1 MALRIIYGRAGVG
14 KSTFCI
20 DEIKKSIDKGTE
32 NKKILIVPEQFTFET
47 ENRMLSSIGES
58 CVLSAEV
65 LSFKRLANRVFNND
79 GGVTKK
85 SIKDAA
91 KSMLIHKV
99 LDEVLADLKVFGVAA
114 KKEGFI
120 DVISTLVTE
129 FKKYNVDEEVL
140 LKMLTEIE
148 DKELVAKLSDLEKI
162 FRGFNKRLHKA
173 YIDGEDELA
182 LLAKKLSDSEYCKG
196 ADIWIDEF
204 TTFTPQQMDIIVE
217 LMKKAKSVNI
227 TLSMSD
233 GSESCDLKESDVY
246 SVTKKTEKRLLRAI
260 EENNIGFKGYHN
272 ISCDVPYRFKENPE
286 LAHMEKQIYCYPF
299 KTYNKN
305 VDSLRLYRAN
315 NSYDEIEF
323 IAKDIL
329 RLVREENYRYKDISI
344 ICRNVDYYEKVT
356 SVILDDYE
364 IPYYIDKKIDVA
376 SNPLVI
382 LITSA
387 FDIINRNWSYESVFK
402 YLKSGL
408 TGIDREEIDMLE
420 NYVLAYG
427 IKGDKWK
434 LENWTYTS
442 SSSFKVEE
450 ADEDKEAYLNA
461 INDIKSYVEAPLRE
475 LEEKCRKKSTL
486 KEYAVALY
494 EFLNDTGVLQRVR
507 DKVDDFEQK
516 EMQSKVKEYSQILDI
531 LMEVLEQAVDV
542 LGDEKVDKK
551 EFVKI
556 LSVGFS
562 KYEMGVVPVAL
573 DQVNIGDITRIKS
586 RGARAIYIVGAND
599 GVLPSIGAEEGI
611 LSDRDRNMLK
621 ELGMELAADTRTQAF
636 EEQFMVYTALTIARN
651 YMLISYPLADF
662 EGKALRPSVITH
674 RIKKIFPRLKEESS
688 GYNLSRNRD
697 EFYDV
702 SSKSPTF
709 NELISAIRRDFEHK
723 DPGSHWDE
731 VYKYYKDDEKWNT
744 KLENVIKGL
753 RYSNIES
760 TISKEMAKK
769 LYSAENGKLT
779 FSVSKLERYAQC
791 PFAYFI
797 EYGLKAKDRKLYEFS
812 APDLGSFMHEVL
824 DDFTTDIKLKGKK
837 WSDLSKKECRGMVN
851 DLVNEKVNGNDIS
864 ILNSSNR
871 FKYLTERYKKILTR
885 SVMTIAE
892 QMRRSEFEIFSNE
905 FGFGY
910 GSDPIEIDLPTGEK
924 VYLIGRV
931 DRIDTLDLEG
941 NSYIRV
947 IDYKTGKTKFDMNKL
962 YNGLQ
967 IQLLVY
973 LDVLLK
979 NSERII
985 EKQAMPGA
993 MFYFRLDD
1001 PMISSKKELTEEEIE
1016 KEILK
1021 ELKFDGLMLKDPKV
1035 ALSMD
1040 SELENGGS
1048 SVIIPANFTKGGALG
1063 SKDNLI
1069 TQKQFDILRNYVND
1083 KVIKIC
1089 TEMIDGKIPLEPY
1102 DTDKEYLYENSPY
1115 AHIFQFDTTIPG
1127 NKYRRLEKDKPK
1139 QVWEKIAADTGISL
1153 EEEDK
1158 EK

>member
-1 MALRIIYGRAGVG
+1 MALKIIYGRAGVG
-14 KSTFCI
+14 KSLYCI
-20 DEIKKSIDKGTE
+20 NEMKESLEKGSE

-47 ENRMLSSIGES
+47 ENKMLGMIGES

-79 GGVTKK
+79 GGVTKR

-99 LDEVLADLKVFGVAA
+99 LDDVIGDMKVFGVAA

-120 DVISTLVTE
+120 DIISTLVTE

-140 LKMLTEIE
+140 LTMIN
-148 DKELVAKLSDLEKI
+148 DISDPELVNKLSDLEKI

-182 LLAKKLSDSEYCKG
+182 LLVKKLKDSEYCKG

-204 TTFTPQQMDIIVE
+204 TTFTPQQMDIIIE

-233 GSESCDLKESDVY
+233 GSESYDLKESDIY
-246 SVTKKTEKRLLRAI
+246 SVTKKTEKRLLKAI

-272 ISCDVPYRFKENPE
+272 IKTEVPYRFKNNPE
-286 LAHMEKQIYCYPF
+286 LAHMEKQIYSYPF
-299 KTYNKN
+299 KTYNN
-305 VDSLRLYRAN
+305 EVENLRLYRAN

-323 IAKDIL
+323 ISKDIL
-329 RLVREENYRYKDISI
+329 RLVREENYRFRDISV
-344 ICRNVDYYEKVT
+344 ICRNVDAYGKVA
-356 SVILDDYE
+356 SVILEDYE

-382 LITSA
+382 LVTSA

-408 TGIDREEIDMLE
+408 TGIDRENIDILE

-434 LENWTYTS
+434 IENWEYAS
-442 SSSFKVEE
+442 INSFKAEE
-450 ADEDKEAYLNA
+450 LTEEKITYLNT
-461 INDIKSYVEAPLRE
+461 INDIKSYVEEPLRE
-475 LEEKCRKKSTL
+475 LEEKCRKKGTL

-494 EFLNDTGVLQRVR
+494 EFLNDTGVLQRVK
-507 DKVDDFEQK
+507 DKVEEFEKK
-516 EMQSKVKEYSQILDI
+516 EMPSKVKEYSQILDI
-531 LMEVLEQAVDV
+531 LMEVLEQSVDV

-551 EFVKI
+551 EFIKI
-556 LSVGFS
+556 LNVGFS

-599 GVLPSIGAEEGI
+599 GVLPSAGAEEGI

-636 EEQFMVYTALTIARN
+636 EEQFMVYTALTIARD
-651 YMLISYPLADF
+651 YMVISYPLADF
-662 EGKALRPSVITH
+662 EGKAMRPSVITH
-674 RIKKIFPRLKEESS
+674 RIKKIFPKLKEESS

-723 DPGSHWDE
+723 EPGSHWDE
-731 VYKYYKDDEKWNT
+731 VYKYYNDDEKWNV
-744 KLENVIKGL
+744 KLDNVVKGL
-753 RYSNIES
+753 KYSNIENS
-760 TISKEMAKK
+760 ISKEMAKN
-769 LYSAENGKLT
+769 LYSSDNGKLM

-824 DDFTTDIKLKGKK
+824 DDFTNDIKSKGKR
-837 WSDLSKKECRGMVN
+837 WSDLGKKECRGMVN
-851 DLVNEKVNGNDIS
+851 DLVNDKINNNEIS

-910 GSDPIEIDLPTGEK
+910 GDDEPIEVDLPTGEK
-924 VYLIGRV
+924 VYLIGKV
-931 DRIDTLDLEG
+931 DRVDTLDLDG
-941 NSYIRV
+941 NSYIRI
-947 IDYKTGKTKFDMNKL
+947 IDYKTGKKKFDMNKL

-985 EKQAMPGA
+985 QKQAMPGA

-1001 PMISSKKELTEEEIE
+1001 PMITSKKELSEEEIE
-1016 KEILK
+1016 IEILK
-1021 ELKFDGLMLKDPKV
+1021 KLKFDGLMLKDPKI

-1040 SELENGGS
+1040 NELEEGKS
-1048 SVIIPANFTKGGALG
+1048 SMIIPANFIKGGKLG
-1063 SKDNLI
+1063 NKDSLI
-1069 TQKQFDILRNYVND
+1069 TEKQFDILRNYVND
-1083 KVIKIC
+1083 KVIELC
-1089 TEMIDGKIPLEPY
+1089 TDMISGNIALEPY

-1115 AHIFQFDTTIPG
+1115 AHIFQFDTTVPG
-1127 NKYRRLEKDKPK
+1127 NKYRKLEKDKPK
-1139 QVWEKIAADTGISL
+1139 EVWEKIAMNVGEEL
-1153 EEEDK
+1153 EK
-1158 EK
+1158 